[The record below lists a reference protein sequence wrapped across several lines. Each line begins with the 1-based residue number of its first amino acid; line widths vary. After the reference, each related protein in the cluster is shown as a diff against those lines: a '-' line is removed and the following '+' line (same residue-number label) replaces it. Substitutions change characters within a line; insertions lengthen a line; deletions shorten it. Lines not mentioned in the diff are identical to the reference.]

1 MSLARR
7 GLELCA
13 SVVRALER
21 GGARR
26 EDAVTALPGL
36 GAVVCLCRDA
46 LQNALEPALAAPLR
60 ASKGF
65 QSWMLVTHE
74 VLSLVQREVEQS
86 ARHGTLELLEQGP
99 RLRVALVRLE
109 NQLSALVARVRPL
122 LLELRALASGASSCS
137 GSSGATAAPA
147 GDSAEGQIARRLRSA
162 VLVDAC
168 DMIEDAEGLSWWCSA
183 VGAGTY
189 AVKWEQMV
197 AALCRDADDA
207 VRGVASQPGFA
218 ALLLRGC
225 STAGA
230 KPRQAVTA
238 LEWGSFLFSHGPG
251 VRVALLQLRAAA
263 QSAPWFAGALT
274 YDEARHLLAPH
285 RDRAGTFLVR
295 FSESASCTWAVS
307 YCNAATGLVN
317 HALVSAYSHKPPT
330 GGGAGAGAGA
340 GAADYF
346 SSGAS
351 RYDSLED
358 LVAQN
363 ADKLRFPCPGV
374 KSLGPARFFREFLT
388 YDEAEQMLRGR
399 PVGTFLLRFSARSQG
414 CLVVAWVCSKD
425 ASVLQSRIYCDPSR
439 GFELG
444 DQYYARIPDLVR
456 ANKETLRYPL
466 EVPVSGL
473 RSALELSLEEL
484 ERADETLRERRATQ
498 MRLAE
503 GANHQHE
510 QQHHYGSLAQF
521 QMASAAE
528 TAYLPLGGS
537 EAAAPAAGLPAAA
550 GLSAWPPAQ
559 SQGYAA
565 MAAPAHGPAASLAT
579 AYGILQP
586 QLSQDASAYGALSP
600 VAPPGSQA
608 AAYGQVPAQG
618 RPSGSR

>member
-1 MSLARR
+1 MNLARR

-99 RLRVALVRLE
+99 RLRVALGRLE

-122 LLELRALASGASSCS
+122 LLELRALALGASSCS
-137 GSSGATAAPA
+137 GSSGSTAALA
-147 GDSAEGQIARRLRSA
+147 GDAAEGQIARRLRSA
-162 VLVDAC
+162 VLVDAR
-168 DMIEDAEGLSWWCSA
+168 DVIEDAEGLSWWCSA

-197 AALCRDADDA
+197 AALCRDADDV

-317 HALVSAYSHKPPT
+317 HALVSAYSHKPP
-330 GGGAGAGAGA
+330 AGAGA

-363 ADKLRFPCPGV
+363 AGKLRFPCPGV
-374 KSLGPARFFREFLT
+374 KSLGPARFFRDFLT
-388 YDEAEQMLRGR
+388 YDEAEEMLRGR

-444 DQYYARIPDLVR
+444 DQCYARIPDLVR

-473 RSALELSLEEL
+473 RSALELSREEL
-484 ERADETLRERRATQ
+484 ERVDETLIEKRATQ

-503 GANHQHE
+503 DTNHQN
-510 QQHHYGSLAQF
+510 HHYGSLAQF
-521 QMASAAE
+521 QLAPAAE

-550 GLSAWPPAQ
+550 GLAAWPPAQ
-559 SQGYAA
+559 TQGYAA

-600 VAPPGSQA
+600 VAPPGPQA
-608 AAYGQVPAQG
+608 AAYGQVPAPG
-618 RPSGSR
+618 RTPGSR